1 MKIILASSSPRRKEL
16 LSQIVKDF
24 EIIPSNFDES
34 SINEK
39 KPNKLVEKLSR
50 SKGEEVFTR
59 LNIKED
65 CIIISAD
72 TIVFLNN
79 KALGK
84 PKDKEESYRMLKDLD
99 NNKHT
104 VYTGLFVL
112 INKNGKQEKI
122 LTYSKTD
129 VYFKKL
135 TDKEILDYINSEN
148 TLDKAGAYAIQGK
161 AKAFVE
167 KTKGNIETVIGLDI
181 EKVRDI
187 LKKYLNNNYN

>member
-1 MKIILASSSPRRKEL
+1 MKIILASASPRRKEL
-16 LSQIVKDF
+16 LSQIIKDF

-34 SINEK
+34 TINEK
-39 KPNKLVEKLSR
+39 KPNKLVEKLSK

-59 LNIKED
+59 LNLRED
-65 CIIISAD
+65 FIIISAD

-79 KALGK
+79 KVLGK
-84 PKDKEESYRMLKDLD
+84 PKDKEEAYKMLKDLD
-99 NNKHT
+99 NNKHE

-122 LTYSKTD
+122 LTHSKKD

-148 TLDKAGAYAIQGK
+148 TLDKAGSYAIQGK
-161 AKAFVE
+161 AREFVE
-167 KTKGNIETVIGLDI
+167 KIEGNIETVIGLDVQKI
-181 EKVRDI
+181 EEI
-187 LKKYLNNNYN
+187 LKKYI

>member
-1 MKIILASSSPRRKEL
+1 MKIILASASPRRKEL
-16 LSQIVKDF
+16 LSQIIKDF

-34 SINEK
+34 TINEK
-39 KPNKLVEKLSR
+39 KPNKLVEKLSK

-59 LNIKED
+59 LNLRED
-65 CIIISAD
+65 FIIISAD

-79 KALGK
+79 KVLGK
-84 PKDKEESYRMLKDLD
+84 PKDKEEAYKMLKDLD
-99 NNKHT
+99 NNKHE

-122 LTYSKTD
+122 LTHSKTD

-148 TLDKAGAYAIQGK
+148 TLDKAGSYAIQGK
-161 AKAFVE
+161 AREFVE
-167 KTKGNIETVIGLDI
+167 KIEGNIETVIGLDVQKI
-181 EKVRDI
+181 EEI
-187 LKKYLNNNYN
+187 LKKYI